1 MITLGEVAA
10 AAGARLQGGD
20 AATVVVGVAPLHRA
34 GPGQLS
40 FLTHP
45 RYRSCLATTQAAAV
59 ILSPEDAQD
68 CPAPAV
74 VATNP
79 QVAYAR
85 AATLF
90 EPAAESR
97 RGVHPTAWVN
107 PKAEIAADVWIGPHC
122 SVEAGAVI
130 EAGVIVGPGC
140 VIGEQAV
147 IGAGSR
153 LVARVTVCH
162 RVRLGRRVLAHP
174 GAVIGSDG
182 FGLALDTGGRWLR
195 IPQLGSVVVGDDVE
209 IGANTTIDRGALED
223 TVIEDGVK
231 LDNQIQVAHNVH
243 IGAHSALAGC
253 VGIAGSARIGRHC
266 MIGGGVGIAGHL
278 EITDRVQIT
287 GMSLVTQSITKP
299 GLYSSGLAVEP
310 NRTWNKINA
319 RLRRLDEL
327 FRRLIALERKIS
339 RNSASSSSS
348 QDDPGL

>member
-1 MITLGEVAA
+1 MTTLGEIAA
-10 AAGARLQGGD
+10 AARARLQGCD
-20 AATVVVGVAPLHRA
+20 AATVVAGVAPLHSA
-34 GPGQLS
+34 GPGQIS

-45 RYRSCLATTQAAAV
+45 RYRSYLATTRATAV
-59 ILSPEDAQD
+59 ILSPEDARD

-74 VATNP
+74 VAANP

-90 EPAAESR
+90 EPAVESR
-97 RGVHPTAWVN
+97 RGVHPTAWVS
-107 PKAEIAADVWIGPHC
+107 PTATIAADSWIGPHC
-122 SVEAGAVI
+122 AVEAGAVI
-130 EAGVIVGPGC
+130 ETGVIVGPGC
-140 VIGEQAV
+140 VIGEQAM

-162 RVRLGRRVLAHP
+162 RVRLGCRVLVHP

-182 FGLALDTGGRWLR
+182 FGLALDTGGRWLKVS
-195 IPQLGSVVVGDDVE
+195 QLGSVVIGDDVE

-231 LDNQIQVAHNVH
+231 LDNQIQVAHNVR

-266 MIGGGVGIAGHL
+266 MVGGGVGIAGHL
-278 EITDRVQIT
+278 EIADQVQIT
-287 GMSLVTQSITKP
+287 GMSLVAQSITQP
-299 GLYSSGLAVEP
+299 GIYSSGLSVTP
-310 NRTWNKINA
+310 NRLWNKISA

-327 FRRLIALERKIS
+327 FRRLAALEKKIG
-339 RNSASSSSS
+339 RDGAV
-348 QDDPGL
+348 

>member
-1 MITLGEVAA
+1 MTTLGEIAA
-10 AAGARLQGGD
+10 AARARQQGCD
-20 AATVVVGVAPLHRA
+20 AATVVAGVAPLHSA
-34 GPGQLS
+34 GPGQIS

-45 RYRSCLATTQAAAV
+45 RYRSYLATTRATAV
-59 ILSPEDAQD
+59 ILSPEDARD

-74 VATNP
+74 VAANP

-90 EPAAESR
+90 EPAVESR
-97 RGVHPTAWVN
+97 RGVHPTAWVS
-107 PKAEIAADVWIGPHC
+107 PTATIAADSWIGPHC
-122 SVEAGAVI
+122 AVEAGAVI
-130 EAGVIVGPGC
+130 ETGVIVGPGC
-140 VIGEQAV
+140 VIGEQAM

-162 RVRLGRRVLAHP
+162 RVRLGCRVLVHP

-182 FGLALDTGGRWLR
+182 FGLALDTGGRWLKVS
-195 IPQLGSVVVGDDVE
+195 QLGSVVIGDDVE

-231 LDNQIQVAHNVH
+231 LDNQIQVAHNVR

-266 MIGGGVGIAGHL
+266 MVGGGVGIAGHL
-278 EITDRVQIT
+278 EIADQVQIT
-287 GMSLVTQSITKP
+287 GMSLVAQSITQP
-299 GLYSSGLAVEP
+299 GIYSSGLSVEP
-310 NRTWNKINA
+310 NRLWNKISA

-327 FRRLIALERKIS
+327 FRRLAALEKKIG
-339 RNSASSSSS
+339 RDGAV
-348 QDDPGL
+348 